1 MDYNTVR
8 NTLVLSEYGR
18 NVQRMVEYLLTIED
32 EEKRKKQMEAVT
44 DIMAQLNPQIKMVDD
59 WKQRLWDHLIMMSD
73 FKLQVESPFPY
84 PSKEVIY
91 AKPKRLD
98 YPQSEFKHRH
108 YGKNVE
114 ALIEKATEMED
125 EAKKKDFAESIAN
138 YMKLVHANW
147 SNETVTNE
155 VIVADLTRMSDGKL
169 ELPEEFNLDQLPRA
183 TRSSSSNYSSG
194 GRGRRKG
201 GGPNKGGK
209 RSNYKRRKN

>member
-32 EEKRKKQMEAVT
+32 EKKRKEQMEAVT

-91 AKPKRLD
+91 AKPERLP
-98 YPQSEFKHRH
+98 YPQSEFKHKH

-114 ALIEKATEMED
+114 TLIEKAEAMDD

-147 SNETVTNE
+147 SNETVNNE
-155 VIVADLTRMSDGKL
+155 VIVADLTRMSGGKL
-169 ELPEEFNLDQLPRA
+169 ELPEDFNLDQLARP
-183 TRSSSSNYSSG
+183 TRSSGSSNYSNN
-194 GRGRRKG
+194 RGRRKG
-201 GGPNKGGK
+201 GPGKGGK